1 MLFLKGYES
10 TGYVISEGSYQ
21 KLKHVVTVEALVTL
35 CERDGV
41 VRLGKAYLNDQV
53 RDMGVQAMYT
63 IPINDERMY
72 ASDYA
77 IRAEVGLPYFEIAT
91 RPTANILRVWQ
102 IPERFL
108 SIVVF
113 AYYSSPDRV
122 LYEELLDRLCNA
134 VTYSR

>member
-1 MLFLKGYES
+1 MLFLKGYEK

-21 KLKHVVTVEALVTL
+21 KLKHITDVMSLLSL
-35 CERDGV
+35 CECDGV
-41 VRLGKAYLNDQV
+41 VRLGKAFLNEEV
-53 RDMGVQAMYT
+53 REMGARAMYMSV
-63 IPINDERMY
+63 INEDRMY
-72 ASDYA
+72 VSEYA
-77 IRAEVGLPYFEIAT
+77 IRATPTLEYFEIAT
-91 RPTANILRVWQ
+91 RPSVDTLRVWR

>member
-1 MLFLKGYES
+1 MLFLKGYET
-10 TGYVISEGSYQ
+10 TGYVVSEGCYQ
-21 KLKHVVTVEALVTL
+21 KLKHITTVDALISI

-41 VRLGKAYLNDQV
+41 VRLGKAYLNDQGH
-53 RDMGVQAMYT
+53 DMGVTAMYVL
-63 IPINDERMY
+63 PINDERMY

-77 IRAEVGLPYFEIAT
+77 IRADRTLPYFEIAT
-91 RPTANILRVWQ
+91 RPANDTLRVWQ
-102 IPERFL
+102 IPERFI
-108 SIVVF
+108 STVVF